1 MREIFK
7 NREKKDFFRWM
18 ISSGCILIMLFSILT
33 IVRAS
38 AYSVLVEDDYWHGYD
53 VGVFGGGWSYFIA
66 SLKYS
71 GYMYMNW

>member
-53 VGVFGGGWSYFIA
+53 VGVFGGGVELLYCLS
-66 SLKYS
+66 
-71 GYMYMNW
+71 

>member
-7 NREKKDFFRWM
+7 NRGKKDFFRWM

-53 VGVFGGGWSYFIA
+53 VGVFGGVELLYCLS
-66 SLKYS
+66 
-71 GYMYMNW
+71 

>member
-7 NREKKDFFRWM
+7 NRGKKDFFRWM

-53 VGVFGGGWSYFIA
+53 VGVFGGGGGVTLLPLLSIPDICI
-66 SLKYS
+66 
-71 GYMYMNW
+71 

>member
-53 VGVFGGGWSYFIA
+53 VGVFGGGDGVTLLPLLSIPDICI
-66 SLKYS
+66 
-71 GYMYMNW
+71 

>member
-7 NREKKDFFRWM
+7 NRGKKDFFRWM

-53 VGVFGGGWSYFIA
+53 VGVFGGGGVELLYCLS
-66 SLKYS
+66 
-71 GYMYMNW
+71 

>member
-1 MREIFK
+1 MRETFK

-53 VGVFGGGWSYFIA
+53 VGVFGGGGGGVTLLPLLSIPDICI
-66 SLKYS
+66 
-71 GYMYMNW
+71 

>member
-1 MREIFK
+1 MRETFK

-53 VGVFGGGWSYFIA
+53 VGVFGGGGVTLLPLLSIPDICI
-66 SLKYS
+66 
-71 GYMYMNW
+71 